1 MGVVSR
7 VVLGFLRKSLTQSF
21 GGVSCAPAAGSE
33 HWRCQTLLAGAA
45 GSKIPSDSSFF
56 LVACAR
62 LPLERGRKLRDVLRE
77 KDLLHQFFQHHHYD
91 IGTKFPHA
99 FLNGTGAATEPLL
112 NTLDVE
118 YYGTISIGTPPQD
131 FTVVFDT
138 GSSDL
143 WVPSVSCTSLA
154 CQTHRVFDPSQSS
167 TYKSTG
173 LSLSIRYGTGEMEG
187 IVGSDT
193 VTVASLVDTNQLFGL
208 STAEPG
214 QFFVDVRFD
223 GILGLGYPNLAAD
236 GVTPVFDNLVNQSL
250 LRENLFSVY
259 LSREAAGSVVIFGGI
274 DESYFTGPIN
284 WIPVSYQGYWQISMD
299 SQEVACAGGCQAII
313 DTGTSLVVGPP
324 SGIRSIQSA
333 VGARQGTYGEVRH
346 SVNCSSIAAMPDV
359 IFVIDGVQYPVSAH
373 DQGSCMSSFQDTS
386 GDLWILGDVFIRVY
400 YSIFDRANNRV
411 GLAKAV

>member
-1 MGVVSR
+1 MWSLVLLCAASALCQGV
-7 VVLGFLRKSLTQSF
+7 T
-21 GGVSCAPAAGSE
+21 
-33 HWRCQTLLAGAA
+33 
-45 GSKIPSDSSFF
+45 
-56 LVACAR
+56 R
-62 LPLERGRKLRDVLRE
+62 LPLERGKKLRDVLRE
-77 KDLLHQFFQHHHYD
+77 KDLLRQFFQHHHYD

-99 FLNGTGAATEPLL
+99 FPNRTRVATEPLL
-112 NTLDVE
+112 NALDVE

-131 FTVVFDT
+131 FSVVFDT

-143 WVPSVSCTSLA
+143 WVPSVSCPSLA

-173 LSLSIRYGTGEMEG
+173 LSLSIHYGTGEMEG
-187 IVGSDT
+187 TVGLDIVT
-193 VTVASLVDTNQLFGL
+193 VSVASLVDTNQLFGL

-214 QFFVDVRFD
+214 QFFVHVQFD

-236 GVTPVFDNLVNQSL
+236 GITPVFDNLVNQSL
-250 LRENLFSVY
+250 LQENLFSVY

-299 SQEVACAGGCQAII
+299 SCSWLQEPLSRSFC
-313 DTGTSLVVGPP
+313 SLQWLWSPWLPPFPWEMDGQGPP
-324 SGIRSIQSA
+324 G
-333 VGARQGTYGEVRH
+333 QGKKRFQPTFPQFPSRAQTQH
-346 SVNCSSIAAMPDV
+346 SEE
-359 IFVIDGVQYPVSAH
+359 
-373 DQGSCMSSFQDTS
+373 SCMSSFQDTS

>member
-1 MGVVSR
+1 MWLLVLLCAASALCQGV
-7 VVLGFLRKSLTQSF
+7 T
-21 GGVSCAPAAGSE
+21 
-33 HWRCQTLLAGAA
+33 
-45 GSKIPSDSSFF
+45 
-56 LVACAR
+56 R
-62 LPLERGRKLRDVLRE
+62 LPLERGKKLREVLRE

-99 FLNGTGAATEPLL
+99 FPNGTGVATEPLL
-112 NTLDVE
+112 NALDNPSLAAPQVE

-154 CQTHRVFDPSQSS
+154 CRTHQMFDPSQSS

-173 LSLSIRYGTGEMEG
+173 LSLSIHYGTGEMEG

-193 VTVASLVDTNQLFGL
+193 VTVSVHSMAGAVHSIPPQNWPGLRAPPCPQVASLVDTSQLFGL

-214 QFFVDVRFD
+214 QFFVDVQFD
-223 GILGLGYPNLAAD
+223 GILGLGYPSLAAD
-236 GVTPVFDNLVNQSL
+236 GITPVFDNLVNQSL
-250 LRENLFSVY
+250 LQENLFSVY

-274 DESYFTGPIN
+274 DESHFTGPIS

-299 SQEVACAGGCQAII
+299 SIMVNSQVVACAGGCQAII
-313 DTGTSLVVGPP
+313 DTGTSLLAGPP
-324 SGIRSIQSA
+324 SGIRNIQN
-333 VGARQGTYGEVRH
+333 VLGARQGMYGEH
-346 SVNCSSIAAMPDV
+346 N
-359 IFVIDGVQYPVSAH
+359 
-373 DQGSCMSSFQDTS
+373 QGSCMSSFQDTS